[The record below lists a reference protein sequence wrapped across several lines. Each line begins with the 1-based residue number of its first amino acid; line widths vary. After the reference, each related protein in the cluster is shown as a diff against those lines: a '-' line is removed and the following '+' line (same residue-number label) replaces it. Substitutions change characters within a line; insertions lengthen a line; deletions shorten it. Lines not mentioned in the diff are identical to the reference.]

1 MSQPPMVSIIMPVYN
16 EERFLRGCMESLLV
30 QDYPS
35 DRLEVLAIDG
45 GSSDQSWAIV
55 EEYSRKSPIFHLLKN
70 PKRVIPVALNI
81 GWKAAEGEIIIR
93 MDAHTVYDPDYVSAC
108 VELLQTSGAANVG
121 GVQKAIGTS
130 YLTDAIALA
139 TTCPFG
145 VGDAYFR
152 YAKKEMFVDT
162 VFLGA
167 WYKSTLTDL
176 NGFDETFLANQDYEL
191 NYRLRERGGKI
202 LLSPRI
208 RCKYYVRS
216 TLATLIKQYSRYGFW
231 KAKTIKKHPDSFM
244 PRQAVPPLFV
254 LAFFLSLLL
263 VKVNLVLG
271 LTIPLTYFFTNGLYA
286 FRASI
291 APGIRFFPALVLIF
305 TTIHFSWGIGLLL
318 GVIKFGPP
326 PVHPRALLKNLS
338 LSKSCDK

>member
-1 MSQPPMVSIIMPVYN
+1 
-16 EERFLRGCMESLLV
+16 MESLLV

-45 GSSDQSWAIV
+45 GSLDQSWAIV
-55 EEYSRKSPIFHLLKN
+55 EEYSRKSPVFHLLKN
-70 PKRVIPVALNI
+70 PKRAIPVALNI
-81 GWKAAEGEIIIR
+81 GWQAAKGEIIIR
-93 MDAHTVYDPDYVSAC
+93 MDAHTVYDPDYVSVC

-121 GVQKAIGTS
+121 GVQRAIGTS
-130 YLTDAIALA
+130 YLTSAIALS

-152 YAKKEMFVDT
+152 YAQKEMFVDT

-167 WYKSTLTDL
+167 WYKSTLAEL
-176 NGFDETFLANQDYEL
+176 KGFDEAFLANQDYEL

-231 KAKTIKKHPDSFM
+231 KAKTVKEHPDSFM
-244 PRQAVPPLFV
+244 PRQIVPPLFV

-263 VKVNLVLG
+263 IKVNPALG
-271 LTIPLTYFFTNGLYA
+271 MAIPLIYFFANGLYA
-286 FRASI
+286 FRASFTQ
-291 APGIRFFPALVLIF
+291 GIHFFPALILIF
-305 TTIHFSWGIGLLL
+305 ATIHFSWGIGLLF
-318 GVIKFGPP
+318 GMIKFGPP
-326 PVHPRALLKNLS
+326 PFHLKSLFKNLTIS
-338 LSKSCDK
+338 RSCDK